1 VAILDIDG
9 AKASD
14 VARELESL
22 GSAVAAWSAD
32 VTSEPAIDA
41 AFASSIEWLGGL
53 DGIIHCAGIMAGQNV
68 ALAALPLETWRRVI
82 EVNLTGTFIVVKRA
96 AAEMSKR
103 ASGVIV
109 LISSR
114 GGVSDPSGSLA
125 YGGSKGGMHGLG
137 LTLQTQLA
145 PAGIRVLEVCPA
157 LVDTPLARQ
166 SISEGY
172 ALDPER
178 SKSLLDRLHPPDGI
192 ASIIA
197 FLLSPQGAD
206 VAGPVFTN
214 G

>member
-1 VAILDIDG
+1 
-9 AKASD
+9 
-14 VARELESL
+14 
-22 GSAVAAWSAD
+22 
-32 VTSEPAIDA
+32 
-41 AFASSIEWLGGL
+41 
-53 DGIIHCAGIMAGQNV
+53 
-68 ALAALPLETWRRVI
+68 
-82 EVNLTGTFIVVKRA
+82 
-96 AAEMSKR
+96 
-103 ASGVIV
+103 
-109 LISSR
+109 
-114 GGVSDPSGSLA
+114 
-125 YGGSKGGMHGLG
+125 MHGLG